1 MFSFKYHVLCKFKH
15 LSSIEQYP
23 SSTSSLICRRV
34 LPPGISRLSWNCIIS
49 YEFFI
54 KYYILTD
61 YNFSWA
67 RSYWTLKDTDNWTES
82 ALRFNNSSV
91 SFYKY
96 EFVPDHAIPRLFGY
110 IIVVTIL
117 TVLPGPYS
125 RSSNFRRWTNL
136 MSILIVISFRLE
148 QQAWFRVCVVP
159 LVPITFHFIITWLDV
174 VTDRLHLHEL
184 SRQRCRDHQHSEL
197 IQDINWIHDE
207 KYHPCPRWIVL
218 SSTTL
223 LPSHQHKLVHVWCYT
238 LSSLLSSNCS
248 SLPWSITILYVKN
261 VLRFVPPLENSWHRN
276 TSHHHHS
283 FLVPVLIPTSER
295 CCLDSFLLAT
305 LSLWS

>member
-23 SSTSSLICRRV
+23 SSTSSLICHRV

-82 ALRFNNSSV
+82 ALRFKNSSV

-96 EFVPDHAIPRLFGY
+96 EFVPDHAIPSLFGY

-125 RSSNFRRWTNL
+125 RSTNFRRWTNL
-136 MSILIVISFRLE
+136 TSIFLVITFHLK
-148 QQAWFRVCVVP
+148 QQAWVRVCVVTV
-159 LVPITFHFIITWLDV
+159 VPITSCFIIPLTWCRRWL
-174 VTDRLHLHEL
+174 TTSAWNL
-184 SRQRCRDHQHSEL
+184 ST
-197 IQDINWIHDE
+197 
-207 KYHPCPRWIVL
+207 IVSWS
-218 SSTTL
+218 SSTL
-223 LPSHQHKLVHVWCYT
+223 WALPGIQLNSWWVIP
-238 LSSLLSSNCS
+238 
-248 SLPWSITILYVKN
+248 SLPLDDSCSHRPPYCLPFNTTCSC
-261 VLRFVPPLENSWHRN
+261 FV
-276 TSHHHHS
+276 
-283 FLVPVLIPTSER
+283 
-295 CCLDSFLLAT
+295 
-305 LSLWS
+305 

>member
-1 MFSFKYHVLCKFKH
+1 M
-15 LSSIEQYP
+15 
-23 SSTSSLICRRV
+23 
-34 LPPGISRLSWNCIIS
+34 
-49 YEFFI
+49 
-54 KYYILTD
+54 
-61 YNFSWA
+61 
-67 RSYWTLKDTDNWTES
+67 
-82 ALRFNNSSV
+82 
-91 SFYKY
+91 
-96 EFVPDHAIPRLFGY
+96 
-110 IIVVTIL
+110 
-117 TVLPGPYS
+117 LPGPYS
-125 RSSNFRRWTNL
+125 RSTNFRRWTNL
-136 MSILIVISFRLE
+136 TSILIVISFRLE

-207 KYHPCPRWIVL
+207 NYHPCPRWIVL

-223 LPSHQHKLVHVWCYT
+223 LPSHQHKLVHAWCYT

>member
-1 MFSFKYHVLCKFKH
+1 MVSVNWSLATVVPTMIVLLWSHFSDKLKQ
-15 LSSIEQYP
+15 LSSMDQY
-23 SSTSSLICRRV
+23 TSPTFTLILCRV
-34 LPPGISRLSWNCIIS
+34 LPPGISRLSWNCITF

-54 KYYILTD
+54 KCYLPTD
-61 YNFSWA
+61 SNFSRA
-67 RSYWTLKDTDNWTES
+67 LSYWTLKDPDNWTES

-96 EFVPDHAIPRLFGY
+96 EFVPSHAVPSLFVY

-125 RSSNFRRWTNL
+125 RSTNFRRWTNL
-136 MSILIVISFRLE
+136 TSILIVISFRLE

-184 SRQRCRDHQHSEL
+184 SRQRCHDHQHSEL

-207 KYHPCPRWIVL
+207 KYHPCP
-218 SSTTL
+218 
-223 LPSHQHKLVHVWCYT
+223 Q
-238 LSSLLSSNCS
+238 
-248 SLPWSITILYVKN
+248 
-261 VLRFVPPLENSWHRN
+261 
-276 TSHHHHS
+276 
-283 FLVPVLIPTSER
+283 
-295 CCLDSFLLAT
+295 
-305 LSLWS
+305 

>member
-1 MFSFKYHVLCKFKH
+1 M
-15 LSSIEQYP
+15 
-23 SSTSSLICRRV
+23 
-34 LPPGISRLSWNCIIS
+34 
-49 YEFFI
+49 
-54 KYYILTD
+54 
-61 YNFSWA
+61 
-67 RSYWTLKDTDNWTES
+67 
-82 ALRFNNSSV
+82 
-91 SFYKY
+91 
-96 EFVPDHAIPRLFGY
+96 
-110 IIVVTIL
+110 
-117 TVLPGPYS
+117 LPGPYS
-125 RSSNFRRWTNL
+125 RSTNFRRWTNL
-136 MSILIVISFRLE
+136 TSILIVISFRLE

-159 LVPITFHFIITWLDV
+159 LVPITFHFIITLTWCRRRSITSSWTLATKVSRSSTFWAHPGYQLDSWWEIPS
-174 VTDRLHLHEL
+174 L
-184 SRQRCRDHQHSEL
+184 
-197 IQDINWIHDE
+197 
-207 KYHPCPRWIVL
+207 PRWIVL

-305 LSLWS
+305 LLFFEVNGRKFILRLLIIESPFWHWSCNPTHISGAPFNQCLIVYVFLEHTSLYHLIWQMLSPCSLNGGNPSFGEYRRIAVGFTRHLLVLSLG

>member
-1 MFSFKYHVLCKFKH
+1 MFSFKYHVLCTFKH

-96 EFVPDHAIPRLFGY
+96 EFVPDHAIPSLFGY
-110 IIVVTIL
+110 IIDVTIL

-125 RSSNFRRWTNL
+125 RSTNFRRWTNL
-136 MSILIVISFRLE
+136 TSIFLVIPFHLK
-148 QQAWFRVCVVP
+148 QQAWVRVCVVP
-159 LVPITFHFIITWLDV
+159 LVPITFHFIITLTWCRRRSITSSWTLA
-174 VTDRLHLHEL
+174 TKL
-184 SRQRCRDHQHSEL
+184 S
-197 IQDINWIHDE
+197 W
-207 KYHPCPRWIVL
+207 
-218 SSTTL
+218 SSTFWAHPGYQL
-223 LPSHQHKLVHVWCYT
+223 NSWWEIPSLPSMISVIIDHSTTFPPTQTCSCFVLYLEFLAIQQLIFFTLEHYHHLCHQC
-238 LSSLLSSNCS
+238 C
-248 SLPWSITILYVKN
+248 
-261 VLRFVPPLENSWHRN
+261 ENFT
-276 TSHHHHS
+276 TS
-283 FLVPVLIPTSER
+283 
-295 CCLDSFLLAT
+295 
-305 LSLWS
+305 

>member
-1 MFSFKYHVLCKFKH
+1 MFSFKYHVRCKFKH

-23 SSTSSLICRRV
+23 GPTSTLICRRV

-96 EFVPDHAIPRLFGY
+96 EFVPDHAIPSLFGY
-110 IIVVTIL
+110 IIIVTIL

-125 RSSNFRRWTNL
+125 RSTNFRRWTNL
-136 MSILIVISFRLE
+136 TSILIVISFRLE

-184 SRQRCRDHQHSEL
+184 SRQMCRDPHQPYEFF
-197 IQDINWIHDE
+197 QEFNWIHD
-207 KYHPCPRWIVL
+207 W
-218 SSTTL
+218 
-223 LPSHQHKLVHVWCYT
+223 
-238 LSSLLSSNCS
+238 
-248 SLPWSITILYVKN
+248 
-261 VLRFVPPLENSWHRN
+261 
-276 TSHHHHS
+276 
-283 FLVPVLIPTSER
+283 
-295 CCLDSFLLAT
+295 
-305 LSLWS
+305 

>member
-1 MFSFKYHVLCKFKH
+1 M
-15 LSSIEQYP
+15 SSIEQYP
-23 SSTSSLICRRV
+23 SSTSSLICRQV

-54 KYYILTD
+54 KCYILTD

-96 EFVPDHAIPRLFGY
+96 EFVPDHAIPSLFGY

-125 RSSNFRRWTNL
+125 RSTNFRRWTNL
-136 MSILIVISFRLE
+136 TSIFLVISFHLN
-148 QQAWFRVCVVP
+148 QQAWVRVCVVP
-159 LVPITFHFIITWLDV
+159 LVPITFHFIITLTWCRRRSITSSWTLATKVSWSSTFWAHPGYQLDSWWEIPS
-174 VTDRLHLHEL
+174 L
-184 SRQRCRDHQHSEL
+184 
-197 IQDINWIHDE
+197 
-207 KYHPCPRWIVL
+207 PRWIVL

-276 TSHHHHS
+276 TSHHHHFS
-283 FLVPVLIPTSER
+283 
-295 CCLDSFLLAT
+295 
-305 LSLWS
+305 WSPC